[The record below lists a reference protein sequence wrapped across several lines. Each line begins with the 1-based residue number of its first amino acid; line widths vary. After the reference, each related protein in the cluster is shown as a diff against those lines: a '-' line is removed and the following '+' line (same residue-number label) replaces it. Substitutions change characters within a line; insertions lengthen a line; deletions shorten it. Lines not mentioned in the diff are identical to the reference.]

1 MVGIRGQESVEG
13 ADALDETLGVVEAV
27 DAEDERA
34 FTRIRHRAA
43 RNPLDGIH
51 VDTDRE
57 HSCDGVHRR
66 RVVMPA
72 QHVRDRAAELIMIGL
87 GLETH
92 DVELEQRRQQL
103 AVLRQGSQ
111 HRQRWEGSVQEQTD
125 PLSAPGLAQASR
137 KQQKVV
143 VVHPDDVI
151 WLKQRCEFA
160 GVAPVH

>member
-57 HSCDGVHRR
+57 DARRGAHRC
-66 RVVMPA
+66 RVVTPA

-92 DVELEQRRQQL
+92 DVELEHRCQQL
-103 AVLRQGSQ
+103 AVLRKGSQ
-111 HRQRWEGSVQEQTD
+111 HRQRWERSVQEQPD
-125 PLSAPGLAQASR
+125 PLSAPGLAQAPR

-143 VVHPDDVI
+143 VVHPDEVI
-151 WLKQRCEFA
+151 GPEQRRQFA